1 MVARGIAAAFLAA
14 WCATAYAEG
23 TRPSV
28 VVYHPGVSWQ
38 MRYDLD
44 GVIEDYNNH
53 KRGLST
59 YATARSQ
66 TSGML
71 VSAQLNVDKAARSAA
86 QCREREHQHIR
97 QHKAFA
103 SSTIALSDTGGVDME
118 VLVPL
123 GPGADAAVSRH
134 VHRFWL
140 RDGVCAKVH
149 ASKTPFREEHRAA
162 FDALLQTVRFEP
174 ATPTVERAFVIPG
187 RGTLVVPVP
196 AAWGYRAKKPEQMQP
211 RELEFMDSES
221 DAKLLVTLLPDAR
234 RALKGEPTAKALVES
249 ARDSAKAGAL
259 EADPQLAALKG
270 RGGEGW
276 YFFVTDR
283 TLVDKPP
290 RPEDWKYL
298 RQGALLMGESL
309 LFFSMFSN
317 VKDGAAPEAGLRAVS
332 EARIVR

>member
-1 MVARGIAAAFLAA
+1 MGARGIAAALFAA
-14 WCATAYAEG
+14 WCATAFAEG
-23 TRPSV
+23 TQPSV

-38 MRYDLD
+38 MRYDLE
-44 GVIEDYNNH
+44 GVVEDYNNH

-71 VSAQLNVDKAARSAA
+71 VSAQLSVDKTARSAA

-103 SSTIALSDTGGVDME
+103 SAKIALSDTSGVDME

-123 GPGADAAVSRH
+123 GQGADAALSRH

-149 ASKTPFREEHRAA
+149 ASRTPFREEHRAA
-162 FDALLQTVRFEP
+162 FDAMLNTVRFEP
-174 ATPTVERAFVIPG
+174 ATPIVERAFLIPG

-196 AAWGYRAKKPEQMQP
+196 AAWGFRAAKPAEMAP

-221 DAKLLVTLLPDAR
+221 DAKLLVTLLPDAS
-234 RALKGEPTAKALVES
+234 RALKGAPTARALVES

-283 TLVDKPP
+283 TLVDKPA

-298 RQGALLMGESL
+298 RQGALLMGQSL

-332 EARIVR
+332 EARIVP

>member
-1 MVARGIAAAFLAA
+1 MVGALVAA
-14 WCATAYAEG
+14 WCATVLAEG
-23 TRPSV
+23 TQPAV

-38 MRYDLD
+38 MRYDLE
-44 GVIEDYNNH
+44 GVVEEYNNH
-53 KRGLST
+53 KRGMST

-71 VSAQLNVDKAARSAA
+71 VSAQLNVDKSARSAA

-103 SSTIALSDTGGVDME
+103 GAKTALSDTNGVDLE

-123 GPGADAAVSRH
+123 GQGADAAVSRH

-149 ASKTPFREEHRAA
+149 ASRTPFREEHRAA

-174 ATPTVERAFVIPG
+174 ATPIVERAFVVPG

-196 AAWGYRAKKPEQMQP
+196 AAWGFRARKPEQMQP
-211 RELEFMDSES
+211 RDIEFMDSGS
-221 DAKLLVTLLPDAR
+221 DAKLLLTIAPDAR
-234 RALKGEPTAKALVES
+234 PALKGDPTTRAFVES
-249 ARDSAKAGAL
+249 ARDAAKPGAA
-259 EADPQLAALKG
+259 EADLPLVELNG
-270 RGGEGW
+270 RGGSGW
-276 YFFVTDR
+276 YFLATDR

-290 RPEDWKYL
+290 RADDWKYL

-309 LFFSMFSN
+309 VFFSMFSN
-317 VKDGAAPEAGLRAVS
+317 AKDGAAPEAGLRALS
-332 EARIVR
+332 EARIIP

>member
-1 MVARGIAAAFLAA
+1 MGARGIAAALLAA
-14 WCATAYAEG
+14 WCMTVLAEG
-23 TRPSV
+23 TQPSV
-28 VVYHPGVSWQ
+28 IIYHPGVSWQ
-38 MRYDLD
+38 MRYDLE
-44 GVIEDYNNH
+44 GVVEDYNNH

-66 TSGML
+66 TSGIL
-71 VSAQLNVDKAARSAA
+71 VSAQLNLDKTARSAA

-103 SSTIALSDTGGVDME
+103 GSKIALSDTGGVDME

-123 GPGADAAVSRH
+123 GQGDAAVSRH

-140 RDGVCAKVH
+140 RDGVCAKLH
-149 ASKTPFREEHRAA
+149 ASRTPFREEHRAA
-162 FDALLQTVRFEP
+162 FDTLLQTVRFEP
-174 ATPTVERAFVIPG
+174 ATPIVERAFVIPG

-196 AAWGYRAKKPEQMQP
+196 AAWGFRAAKPAEMAP
-211 RELEFMDSES
+211 RELQFMDSES
-221 DAKLLVTLLPDAR
+221 DAKLLVTLLPDAS
-234 RALKGEPTAKALVES
+234 RALKGAPSARALVES

-283 TLVDKPP
+283 ALVDQPP
-290 RPEDWKYL
+290 RAEDFKYL
-298 RQGALLMGESL
+298 RQGALLMRDSL

-317 VKDGAAPEAGLRAVS
+317 AKDGAAPAAGLRAVS
-332 EARIVR
+332 EARLVP